1 MTINS
6 AAPISNANRRSAI
19 DTDALLR
26 CAAGMQA
33 SDVHLKASMPPMVRL
48 YGELV
53 PMPGF
58 STLSALDVR
67 DAITSFLDDKRRKE
81 WELSLELDTAVD
93 APGIGRFRLNA
104 YFDRLGPAAALR
116 LIPSHIPSFDEIGLD
131 IGLKDKLLP
140 SSGLVLVTGATG
152 VGKSTTLATLLDTVL
167 RERAVHVLTLE
178 APIEFIL
185 EPHRGMVS
193 QREVGKHTNS
203 FEIACSS
210 GLRQDPD
217 VIMIGEL
224 RDAASIEMALTIA
237 ETGHLVLASLH
248 SPDAT
253 GTIERILGAIPAE
266 RQPQARTQLASCL
279 KAIISQKLISRT
291 DHNGRI
297 AAREIML
304 SVPAIS
310 ALIRDGKVH
319 QIYSTVEMNG
329 ELGMCTMEY
338 SLSRLIEADL
348 ISYDDALINAGR
360 PDNLRPFADETLK
373 GRKKRTR

>member
-1 MTINS
+1 MFLSLLLPILIVLLNPAAIAALNS
-6 AAPISNANRRSAI
+6 ELSP
-19 DTDALLR
+19 
-26 CAAGMQA
+26 A

-185 EPHRGMVS
+185 EPHRGW
-193 QREVGKHTNS
+193 T
-203 FEIACSS
+203 
-210 GLRQDPD
+210 
-217 VIMIGEL
+217 
-224 RDAASIEMALTIA
+224 ASANLCWA
-237 ETGHLVLASLH
+237 WPTGW
-248 SPDAT
+248 
-253 GTIERILGAIPAE
+253 
-266 RQPQARTQLASCL
+266 AR
-279 KAIISQKLISRT
+279 
-291 DHNGRI
+291 
-297 AAREIML
+297 
-304 SVPAIS
+304 
-310 ALIRDGKVH
+310 
-319 QIYSTVEMNG
+319 
-329 ELGMCTMEY
+329 
-338 SLSRLIEADL
+338 
-348 ISYDDALINAGR
+348 AGW
-360 PDNLRPFADETLK
+360 
-373 GRKKRTR
+373 TR